1 MGQEETAKLEEG
13 DCLKLDFARLAR
25 LGAQGQQIVPV
36 AIQNADS
43 LELLYVA
50 YVNEEALRET
60 LHTSRVV
67 LWSTSR
73 NQLWRKGETS
83 GDVLNLVE
91 VRINCGQN
99 SLLYLVRP
107 AKTGACHTRD
117 ARGNTR
123 PSCYYR
129 RLVFANGSIQL
140 EHLSEAPIL
149 DPA

>member
-1 MGQEETAKLEEG
+1 MGKEEMTKLEEG
-13 DCLKLDFARLAR
+13 NVLKLDFVRLAK
-25 LGAQGQQIVPV
+25 LGAQGQQVVPV

-43 LELLYVA
+43 LELLYIA
-50 YVNEEALRET
+50 YVNEEALKET
-60 LHTSRVV
+60 LQTNRVV

-91 VRINCGQN
+91 VRINCEQN

-107 AKTGACHTRD
+107 TRTGACHTRD
-117 ARGNTR
+117 SKGSTR

-129 RLVFANGSIQL
+129 RLVFANGSIHL
-140 EHLSEAPIL
+140 EHLSETPIL

>member
-1 MGQEETAKLEEG
+1 MGQEEMAKLEEG

-50 YVNEEALRET
+50 YVNEEALKET
-60 LHTSRVV
+60 LQTNRVV

-73 NQLWRKGETS
+73 NQLWRKGDTS

-91 VRINCGQN
+91 VRINCEQN

-107 AKTGACHTRD
+107 TRTGACHTHD
-117 ARGNTR
+117 SKGNTR
-123 PSCYYR
+123 PTCYYR
-129 RLVFANGSIQL
+129 RLVFTNGSIQL
-140 EHLSEAPIL
+140 EHLSETPIL